1 MASPPEVHSSLPSTG
16 PGPGGI
22 LVAAA
27 GWLSLG
33 ALFEATAAE
42 VDHQICEAIR
52 LWQGRAADDYVAAH
66 TPYVVWL
73 DHAAIVCQR
82 AGAALQMMV
91 AAYGDALAEMP
102 TMAELQENHAVHGVL
117 VATNFFGLNGV
128 PIAVNEADYVRMW
141 IQAAGVMGV
150 YESCTSAALLEVPPT
165 CPSPVLVNPGVEGVG
180 NATSWSGFAD
190 SDEFSVSSFNDGVL
204 GLDVAGELCEFDPF
218 DGLDLDGCQLV
229 SVSTTQ
235 GFGAAM
241 DVTAA
246 PGSPLSGAALAPT
259 GHICAGVPL
268 ATSTPLGVTRHVGD
282 LQMMAARDN
291 SDRAV
296 VDAPHEILVSDSRGG
311 TAQSGRQV
319 RCVPEWDRPPW
330 CRQRPMGGRCRSWQ
344 AAVVQERWA
353 SRGSPPPA
361 PRCGPRVCRR
371 PVVVNSAV
379 VPACPSCRLPGRC
392 RLSAPLAVAGSRRR
406 PCESTPPTTTDD
418 PERNSWQPFPP
429 ASAGAM
435 ASRSWPPTG
444 IRCASGYAAV
454 LGHYQI

>member
-1 MASPPEVHSSLPSTG
+1 MTSPLWMASPPEVHSSLLSTG

-204 GLDVAGELCEFDPF
+204 GLDVAVAGELCEFDPF

-311 TAQSGRQV
+311 TAQSGASGSV
-319 RCVPEWDRPPW
+319 RPGVGSASVVQAASPGRPVSELA
-330 CRQRPMGGRCRSWQ
+330 GGRGAGTVGFAGVSATGTKVRPAGLSATGGGEFGSGAGVPVLPATWPLQ
-344 AAVVQERWA
+344 VVG
-353 SRGSPPPA
+353 STSGSGVSPPA
-361 PRCGPRVCRR
+361 
-371 PVVVNSAV
+371 
-379 VPACPSCRLPGRC
+379 L
-392 RLSAPLAVAGSRRR
+392 
-406 PCESTPPTTTDD
+406 
-418 PERNSWQPFPP
+418 
-429 ASAGAM
+429 
-435 ASRSWPPTG
+435 
-444 IRCASGYAAV
+444 
-454 LGHYQI
+454 